1 MLARVWGDRNSPSLL
16 VGKQNGVAALGAAL
30 AVPYE
35 TKPAFTQSS
44 HAPGYLPK
52 GIDNLCP
59 RGNLHVDVYGSFV
72 YNCQIWKQIHSAGE
86 WINTL

>member
-1 MLARVWGDRNSPSLL
+1 MWSDRNSLSLL
-16 VGKQNGVAALGAAL
+16 VGKQNGVAALEDVL

-35 TKPAFTQSS
+35 TKPAFTQSN

-59 RGNLHVDVYGSFV
+59 RRNLHVDV
-72 YNCQIWKQIHSAGE
+72 
-86 WINTL
+86 